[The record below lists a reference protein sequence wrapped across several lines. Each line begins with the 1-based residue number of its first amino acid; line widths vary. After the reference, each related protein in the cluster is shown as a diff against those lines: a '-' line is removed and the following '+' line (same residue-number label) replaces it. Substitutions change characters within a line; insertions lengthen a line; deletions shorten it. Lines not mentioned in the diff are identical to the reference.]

1 MTLLSGGK
9 YVDCV
14 APLPGFKLVPL
25 FEDQQKCAKNGMM
38 ITVFSAQGAL
48 VGEYKIP
55 PGHQWLPEADCEYTS
70 TITVLPDSNDD
81 QQKPTAA
88 VLKTVKRKR
97 TDDEPFSTMKRFS
110 KAKMTAKKNTKMN
123 LPGHTDKKLKSAARP
138 LSTKNSKTDPS
149 RLELKTALKV
159 NSVAKKTRS
168 IQSIRKVKRVLDK
181 FLSRKR

>member
-70 TITVLPDSNDD
+70 TITVLPDFNDD
-81 QQKPTAA
+81 QQKPTSQDSQTETHRRQTIEHNETI
-88 VLKTVKRKR
+88 V
-97 TDDEPFSTMKRFS
+97 
-110 KAKMTAKKNTKMN
+110 
-123 LPGHTDKKLKSAARP
+123 
-138 LSTKNSKTDPS
+138 
-149 RLELKTALKV
+149 
-159 NSVAKKTRS
+159 
-168 IQSIRKVKRVLDK
+168 
-181 FLSRKR
+181 